1 LTAKRIKNLAAEFV
15 AETGTLDHR
24 RLQQEDRIR
33 RAATKGTASYERTSM
48 LARLVTLFRRMFIS
62 VGALPLL
69 LVLLIIFFATQNP
82 RFLSEV
88 NILNITQ
95 QGIYLLLIS
104 LAQMMVLVSGGFDLS
119 VGANVAL
126 TSIGSAT
133 IMAGVFGASPDQATL
148 AIVAGFAAA
157 IAIGLGCGLANGIG
171 VSYLNVNPFIVTLA
185 TASVIQGLTLLISQG
200 QEVSGLP
207 RQFVR
212 QIGSGLFLDIPIAV
226 LLSLPVIVA
235 LYLLMA
241 RSRYGRYV
249 YAIGSNPKAALVAG
263 VRIPL
268 TLLITYV
275 ICGVVTAYSSFLLTA
290 RVSAGE
296 PLLGAEFP
304 LQSITAA
311 ILGGCSL
318 RGGQGGVGGAIVG
331 AIFVTVLANGMDLM
345 RLGSNHQLIILGFL
359 LVIAVLLDR
368 ERTKLGYASMSA
380 SVRKVGSTHG
390 AQISG
395 R

>member
-1 LTAKRIKNLAAEFV
+1 M
-15 AETGTLDHR
+15 LD
-24 RLQQEDRIR
+24 RLI
-33 RAATKGTASYERTSM
+33 
-48 LARLVTLFRRMFIS
+48 TLFRRMFIN
-62 VGALPLL
+62 VGALPFL

-88 NILNITQ
+88 NILNIAQ

-133 IMAGVFGASPDQATL
+133 IMAGVFGASPDHATL
-148 AIVAGFAAA
+148 AILAGFATA
-157 IAIGLGCGLANGIG
+157 IAIGIGCGLANGIG

-185 TASVIQGLTLLISQG
+185 TASVFQGFTLLISQG

-207 RQFVR
+207 RLFVH
-212 QIGSGLFLDIPIAV
+212 QIGSGLILDIPIAV
-226 LLSLPVIVA
+226 LLSLPVIAA

-241 RSRYGRYV
+241 WSRYGRYV
-249 YAIGSNPKAALVAG
+249 YAIGSNQKAALVAG

-296 PLLGAEFP
+296 PLLGAQFP
-304 LQSITAA
+304 LQSITAPK
-311 ILGGCSL
+311 LGGCSL
-318 RGGQGGVGGAIVG
+318 RGGPGGVGGAIVG

-345 RLGSNHQLIILGFL
+345 RLGSNHQLIILGFV

-368 ERTKLGYASMSA
+368 ERTKLGYASIA
-380 SVRKVGSTHG
+380 ANVRKVISTRG
-390 AQISG
+390 AQNPDRSSA
-395 R
+395 RAVVRC

>member
-1 LTAKRIKNLAAEFV
+1 MV
-15 AETGTLDHR
+15 A
-24 RLQQEDRIR
+24 
-33 RAATKGTASYERTSM
+33 
-48 LARLVTLFRRMFIS
+48 
-62 VGALPLL
+62 P
-69 LVLLIIFFATQNP
+69 
-82 RFLSEV
+82 
-88 NILNITQ
+88 
-95 QGIYLLLIS
+95 
-104 LAQMMVLVSGGFDLS
+104 
-119 VGANVAL
+119 
-126 TSIGSAT
+126 
-133 IMAGVFGASPDQATL
+133 
-148 AIVAGFAAA
+148 
-157 IAIGLGCGLANGIG
+157 GCL
-171 VSYLNVNPFIVTLA
+171 TLA
-185 TASVIQGLTLLISQG
+185 TASVFQGLTLLISQG

-207 RQFVR
+207 RPFVH

-311 ILGGCSL
+311 ILGVAVLHQPLGATAIA
-318 RGGQGGVGGAIVG
+318 GV
-331 AIFVTVLANGMDLM
+331 
-345 RLGSNHQLIILGFL
+345 L
-359 LVIAVLLDR
+359 LVIAGIGILALPSF
-368 ERTKLGYASMSA
+368 ERVPA
-380 SVRKVGSTHG
+380 
-390 AQISG
+390 
-395 R
+395 

>member
-1 LTAKRIKNLAAEFV
+1 M
-15 AETGTLDHR
+15 LD
-24 RLQQEDRIR
+24 RLIGSLRWI
-33 RAATKGTASYERTSM
+33 
-48 LARLVTLFRRMFIS
+48 FIS
-62 VGALPLL
+62 VGALPFL
-69 LVLLIIFFATQNP
+69 LVVLIIFFATQNA
-82 RFLSEV
+82 RFLGET
-88 NILNITQ
+88 NILNVAQ

-104 LAQMMVLVSGGFDLS
+104 LGQMMVLVSGGFDLS

-133 IMAGVFGASPDQATL
+133 VMASVFAASPDQPTL
-148 AIVAGFAAA
+148 AILAGFAAA
-157 IAIGLGCGLANGIG
+157 IAIGIGCGLANGFG
-171 VSYLNVNPFIVTLA
+171 VSYLKVNPFIVTLA
-185 TASVIQGLTLLISQG
+185 TASVFQGLTLLISQG

-207 RQFVR
+207 RFFVH
-212 QIGSGLFLDIPIAV
+212 QIGSGLILDVPVAV
-226 LLSLPVIVA
+226 ALSVPVIVI

-241 RSRYGRYV
+241 WSRYGRYV

-268 TLLITYV
+268 YLLITYV
-275 ICGVVTAYSSFLLTA
+275 ICAVVTSYSSFLLTA

-331 AIFVTVLANGMDLM
+331 AIFVTVVANGMDLM
-345 RLGSNHQLIILGFL
+345 RLGSNHQLIILGFV
-359 LVIAVLLDR
+359 LVFAVLIDR

-380 SVRKVGSTHG
+380 NVRKLLATRNP
-390 AQISG
+390 Q
-395 R
+395 